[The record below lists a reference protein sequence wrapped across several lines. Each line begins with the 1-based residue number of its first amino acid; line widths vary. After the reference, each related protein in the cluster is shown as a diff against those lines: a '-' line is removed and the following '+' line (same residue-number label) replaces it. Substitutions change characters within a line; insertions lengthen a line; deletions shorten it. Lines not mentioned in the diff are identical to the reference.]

1 MNNKKTPPAPRLPQ
15 RLDDLPSNALRPL
28 GALHVNDL
36 RAWAQAGG
44 HRFIEA
50 DLGACADKKSVL
62 RTVGQAFAF
71 PAWFGANLDALYD
84 SLTDLPAQAPAPGYL
99 VVLQRLPYTEHFG
112 VDERDA
118 LLDVLREATEAL
130 ADLAVP
136 LRVFYS

>member
-1 MNNKKTPPAPRLPQ
+1 VVESGSDVGASHDDGVSDAAPSS
-15 RLDDLPSNALRPL
+15 DVSVDGTSD
-28 GALHVNDL
+28 V
-36 RAWAQAGG
+36 AGG
-44 HRFIEA
+44 ADSGDDATDDASEA
-50 DLGACADKKSVL
+50 D
-62 RTVGQAFAF
+62 
-71 PAWFGANLDALYD
+71 
-84 SLTDLPAQAPAPGYL
+84 AQAPAPGYL